1 MGAVRNAVTEGLR
14 SRSLVG
20 PARMT
25 PGHLLVL
32 ERRSEPGE
40 RRVVGVLRRRGVA
53 DDKGRSANVVAERVA
68 AEALDS
74 QATDG
79 GVLDNL
85 VFLLA
90 AGKFQDCVQAGGDP
104 CDPHSR
110 CVLGKRGDEPVA
122 TLPVGE
128 PGPADVPVV
137 GPEVMNSAS
146 VSCAMLVCRRRPG
159 G

>member
-1 MGAVRNAVTEGLR
+1 M
-14 SRSLVG
+14 
-20 PARMT
+20 
-25 PGHLLVL
+25 
-32 ERRSEPGE
+32 
-40 RRVVGVLRRRGVA
+40 
-53 DDKGRSANVVAERVA
+53 VAERVA